1 MTPRAPSDSLMA
13 LVDEVND
20 AHFWGRSLPADR
32 RKILAGAIARR
43 QGAAGAYAA
52 TFALSPAERTGG
64 IKLFTGE
71 PTQSAAARHIAGE
84 EACRALRLL
93 KPADRAARAALQK
106 ATENLLGCLSR
117 SEAMTDH
124 RMGGNPGLFCCG
136 RCSVAVWRHLL
147 AGGLDR
153 REERLAAG
161 IKRLR
166 QHRTQ
171 GGRWNTFPFWYMIL
185 ALIEAD
191 VSEAIAE
198 LQHAAP
204 LLKRAA
210 SRRSSDASSYAQ
222 RRHEIAVRA
231 MALV

>member
-1 MTPRAPSDSLMA
+1 MPRNTTDSLIE

-20 AHFWGRSLPADR
+20 AHFWGRSLAADR
-32 RKILAGAIARR
+32 RKALAGKIAQR
-43 QGAAGAYAA
+43 QGAGGAYAA
-52 TFALSPAERTGG
+52 TFALSPVERLGG

-93 KPADRAARAALQK
+93 KPADRAARAALDT
-106 ATENLLGCLSR
+106 ATENLLRCLSR
-117 SEAMTDH
+117 SEAMTEH

-136 RCSVAVWRHLL
+136 RCTVAVWRHLL
-147 AGGLDR
+147 AGGFDR
-153 REERLAAG
+153 REERLTAG

-166 QHRTQ
+166 QHRTE
-171 GGRWNTFPFWYMIL
+171 GGRWNTFPFWYTIS
-185 ALIEAD
+185 ALLEAD

-198 LQHAAP
+198 LKHAAGM
-204 LLKRAA
+204 LERAA
-210 SRRSSDASSYAQ
+210 ARPPSDGSPYAQ

-231 MALV
+231 MALM